1 MPAEQTHKT
10 SDVFGIQRDVPK
22 NYVPRVNVD
31 DLFVTSLTVDKH
43 VVVYGSSKQ
52 GKTSLRK
59 YNLMPDD
66 YISIMC
72 SDAFDLPQ
80 LNSAILKQAGY
91 TIEQSTSTT
100 VSGGRKIHASIGG
113 GINFAGNRIAGE
125 VGLENSRNDQEEQN
139 HTSLELD
146 PGDVNDIIR
155 ALSEIGFTK
164 LIVLEDF
171 HYLPDETQRSFSVAL
186 KAFHEDSELTFV
198 VVGVWLDENRLVQYN
213 GDLTGR
219 VVAVDADE
227 WSDVELHEVVAAGEA
242 LLNVSIDEATVSNLI
257 AGSFESVAIVQDAC
271 YRICVGE
278 QIYSTQDEHVTVGTS
293 INVQDLVK
301 GIVAEHSARYRTFLE
316 KFSDGFQET
325 TLHMHRWLL
334 LPVLMAAPE
343 ELEAGL
349 RRSAIHKIINVNHPD
364 SPVNPGNLT
373 QALASTGTL
382 QIRSGMKPFIL
393 DYDQSTR
400 RLHIVDRGF
409 LIWLNY
415 QDRSDLREAIELP
428 AAPTVP
434 IDAEVSSTGF
444 GL

>member
-1 MPAEQTHKT
+1 MTAEQRHKT

-22 NYVPRVNVD
+22 NYVPRANVD
-31 DLFVTSLTVDKH
+31 DQFVTSLTVDKH

-59 YNLMPDD
+59 YNLRPDD
-66 YISIMC
+66 YISVMC
-72 SDAFDLPQ
+72 SDTFDLPQ

-91 TIEQSTSTT
+91 TIEQSASRTL
-100 VSGGRKIHASIGG
+100 SGGRKIRALFGG
-113 GINFAGNRIAGE
+113 GVNFAGNHISGE
-125 VGLENSRNDQEEQN
+125 IGIENDRGEEEGHSRAP
-139 HTSLELD
+139 LELD

-155 ALSEIGFTK
+155 ALSEIDFTRF
-164 LIVLEDF
+164 IVLEDF
-171 HYLPDETQRSFSVAL
+171 HYLPDETQKSFSVAL
-186 KAFHEDSELTFV
+186 KAFHEDSGLTFV

-227 WSDVELHEVVAAGEA
+227 WSDSELREVITAGEA
-242 LLNVSIDEATVSNLI
+242 LLNVAIDEATVSELI

-278 QIYSTQDEHVTVGTS
+278 GVHTTQEEHVTIGAS
-293 INVQDLVK
+293 INVEDLVK
-301 GIVAEHSARYRTFLE
+301 EIVAEHSARYRTFLE
-316 KFSDGFQET
+316 KFSEGFQET
-325 TLHMHRWLL
+325 ALHMYRWLL
-334 LPVLMAAPE
+334 LPVLMAPPA
-343 ELEAGL
+343 ELELGL
-349 RRSAIHKIINVNHPD
+349 KRSAIDKIINANHPD

-373 QALASTGTL
+373 QALASTSAL
-382 QIRSGMKPFIL
+382 QIRAGMKPFIV

-415 QDRSDLREAIELP
+415 QDRSQLRAAIELP
-428 AAPTVP
+428 VDPEMP
-434 IDAEVSSTGF
+434 
-444 GL
+444 